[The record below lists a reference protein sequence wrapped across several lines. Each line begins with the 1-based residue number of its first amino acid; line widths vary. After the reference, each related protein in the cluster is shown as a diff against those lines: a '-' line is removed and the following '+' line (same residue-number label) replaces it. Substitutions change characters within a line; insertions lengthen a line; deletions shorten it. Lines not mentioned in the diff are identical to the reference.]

1 MLTHYHGIDSRLLE
15 PLTMTKEANA
25 PFFSRAVQRLISR
38 LKYPKHSLTIVMGNG
53 DVANKRLMFLPAM

>member
-1 MLTHYHGIDSRLLE
+1 
-15 PLTMTKEANA
+15 MTKEANT